1 MALSSGDH
9 LLNNARPPLLAL
21 CALLVIGALYALKGG
36 EDEPFKELNA
46 SHLPFPIEE
55 EQPIDQASEPVRSAD
70 RTAGV
75 VVDTPYGAWL
85 GVEFAYEAEF
95 RSTLEVNTGET
106 KQVIE
111 HVLSGRQLIRMVD
124 RTHEGFVAAYSWPD
138 LELRLIEGGVE
149 APAEKVQALRQELA
163 RPVLVYYDD
172 KDDPNGVQQ
181 ALRFTAGTTVNGR
194 SWARTLV
201 ACQRGVLSRESA
213 EGFDLVEADSAGRH
227 RARYQVLE
235 QREDFA
241 RVSREKLESLDRLMW
256 AESASPPELSGSG
269 VVEFSEGWFSRVEW
283 SERSSLSVE
292 AAKLEIKQ
300 RLTADVERR
309 SIGAFEGDG
318 LDGWELEEE
327 WRSFDGNTESA
338 AALSDASEE
347 LDADLLQG
355 ADVGALVDKLVSLE
369 LSDSSTAEALLVAE
383 RLALLIEEDP
393 AVLETLAV
401 ELSSGVLSDG
411 AARRIL
417 GAIATAGTPEAQ
429 ETLRDLFL
437 SPNPPEGLR
446 DAAALALFQLPS
458 VTPETI
464 NTFDA
469 VLSDEEASVE
479 LRSASWLLLGAFATT
494 GSDPALTD
502 RLISMEAKARE
513 TGELVPWL
521 EALGNTRSPAVLEAA
536 TRHLNAADP
545 DTRVSAVR
553 ALRHIETPDA
563 TQALV
568 NRAAQDEDSYVR
580 KEAITL
586 LAGRGQQGVLN
597 TIGELLQGEPLASVR
612 RAALDAIAD
621 RPMDEELLA
630 LLSDVVSSD
639 PDSSLRSYALELLGR

>member
-1 MALSSGDH
+1 M
-9 LLNNARPPLLAL
+9 NNVRLPHLAL

-46 SHLPFPIEE
+46 SYLPFPVEE
-55 EQPIDQASEPVRSAD
+55 KQLIDQASEPTSSAE
-70 RTAGV
+70 RTTGV

-85 GVEFAYEAEF
+85 GVELVYEAEF
-95 RSTLEVNTGET
+95 RSTLEVSTGGT
-106 KQVIE
+106 RQVIE

-149 APAEKVQALRQELA
+149 MPAEKVQALREELA

-201 ACQRGVLSRESA
+201 ACQRGVLSSESA

-235 QREDFA
+235 RNEDVA
-241 RVSREKLESLDRLMW
+241 RVSREKLESLDQLMW
-256 AESASPPELSGSG
+256 AESASPPELSGAG

-292 AAKLEIKQ
+292 AAKLEIEQ
-300 RLTADVERR
+300 RLTAEVERR
-309 SIGAFEGDG
+309 SIGVFEGDG
-318 LDGWELEEE
+318 LDGWQLEEE

-369 LSDSSTAEALLVAE
+369 LSDSSTAEALLAAE
-383 RLALLIEEDP
+383 RLALLIKEDP
-393 AVLETLAV
+393 AVLEILAV
-401 ELSSGVLSDG
+401 ELSSGALPDG

-417 GAIATAGTPEAQ
+417 GTIATAGTDEAQ

-446 DAAALALFQLPS
+446 DTAALALFQLPS

-464 NTFDA
+464 NTFNA

-479 LRSASWLLLGAFATT
+479 LRSASWLLLGAFART

-502 RLISMEAKARE
+502 RLISMEVKARE

-536 TRHLNAADP
+536 ARHLNAADP

-568 NRAAQDEDSYVR
+568 NRAARDEDSYVR

-586 LAGRGQQGVLN
+586 LAGREQQGVLN
-597 TIGELLQGEPLASVR
+597 TIGELLQGEPLASIR
-612 RAALDAIAD
+612 RAALDALAD